1 MDSRRM
7 CPQCRAFITSKDKI
21 CPYCNEPV
29 GARAIDRRNP
39 SPILGGLIPHAR
51 FLTVMI
57 STINAGMFLITVL
70 YSMRAGNGSALMDL
84 DGRTL
89 VMFGAKFGPAIQLG
103 QWWRLVTAGY
113 LHGGLFHIFMNS
125 WVLLDVGAQVEEIY
139 GAGRMFVFYTAATIC
154 GFYLSYLWMP
164 MTPSMGASAGIMG
177 LIGVMIAWGTTH
189 RSAVGDAV
197 RGQYIRWVIY
207 MLIIGLLP
215 GFNVDNAAHVGG
227 LASGFGIAYLA
238 GTQRYEGSPVEKLW
252 KVAAGACILL
262 TAACFLEMYLSFSQF
277 AQ

>member
-1 MDSRRM
+1 
-7 CPQCRAFITSKDKI
+7 
-21 CPYCNEPV
+21 
-29 GARAIDRRNP
+29 
-39 SPILGGLIPHAR
+39 
-51 FLTVMI
+51 MI
-57 STINAGMFLITVL
+57 STINAGMYLITVV
-70 YSMRAGNGSALMDL
+70 YSMNSGRGDFMGI
-84 DGRTL
+84 DGLTL
-89 VMFGAKFGPAIQLG
+89 LRFGAKSRYEIQVAG
-103 QWWRLVTAGY
+103 EWWRLVTAGY

-125 WVLLDVGAQVEEIY
+125 WVLLDVGAQVEELY
-139 GAGRMFVFYTAATIC
+139 GAGRMFVFYTIATIG
-154 GFYLSYLWMP
+154 GFYLSCLWSP
-164 MTPSMGASAGIMG
+164 GLSIGASAGIMG

-189 RSAVGDAV
+189 RSAIGDAV

-252 KVAAGACILL
+252 KVAAALCILL
-262 TAACFLEMYLSFSQF
+262 TAACFLAMYLAFPKI

>member
-7 CPQCRAFITSKDKI
+7 CPQCRAFITTKDKI

-29 GARAIDRRNP
+29 APRAIDRRNP

-57 STINAGMFLITVL
+57 STINAGMYLITVL

-84 DGRTL
+84 DVRTL

-125 WVLLDVGAQVEEIY
+125 WVLLGVGAQVEEIY
-139 GAGRMFVFYTAATIC
+139 GAGRMFVFYTVTTIC
-154 GFYLSYLWMP
+154 GYYLSYWWSP
-164 MTPSMGASAGIMG
+164 MTPSIGASAGIMG
-177 LIGVMIAWGTTH
+177 LIGLMIAWGTTH
-189 RSAVGDAV
+189 RSAIGDAI
-197 RGQYIRWVIY
+197 RGQYIMWVII
-207 MLIIGLLP
+207 MLVMGLLP
-215 GFNVDNAAHVGG
+215 GNVDNAAHVGG
-227 LASGFGIAYLA
+227 LASGFGIAYLS
-238 GTQRYEGSPVEKLW
+238 GTQRYEGSPVERLW

-262 TAACFLEMYLSFSQF
+262 TAVCFLEMYLSFSQF

>member
-29 GARAIDRRNP
+29 GPRAIDRRSP

-51 FLTVMI
+51 FLTVLI
-57 STINAGMFLITVL
+57 STINVGMYLITVL
-70 YSMRAGNGSALMDL
+70 YSMRAGNGEAFMNL
-84 DGRTL
+84 DGGTL
-89 VMFGAKFGPAIQLG
+89 AMFGAKYGRALQNG
-103 QWWRLVTAGY
+103 QWWRLLTAGY

-139 GAGRMFVFYTAATIC
+139 GGVRMFVFYTIATIC
-154 GFYLSYLWMP
+154 GFYLSFLWSP
-164 MTPSMGASAGIMG
+164 VESMGASAGIMG
-177 LIGVMIAWGTTH
+177 FIGVMIAWGTTH

-197 RGQYIRWVIY
+197 RGQYIRWVIW
-207 MLIIGLLP
+207 MIVIGLLP

-227 LASGFGIAYLA
+227 LAAGFGIAYLA
-238 GTQRYEGSPVEKLW
+238 GTPRFEGSPVEKLW
-252 KVAAGACILL
+252 KVGAGLCALL
-262 TAACFLEMYLSFSQF
+262 TAACFFEMYLSFSQF
-277 AQ
+277 AR

>member
-7 CPQCRAFITSKDKI
+7 CPQCRAFITTKDRI

-29 GARAIDRRNP
+29 APRAIDRRNP
-39 SPILGGLIPHAR
+39 SPILGGLIPQAR

-57 STINAGMFLITVL
+57 STINVGMYLITVV
-70 YSMRAGNGSALMDL
+70 YSMNAGNGNALMDL

-113 LHGGLFHIFMNS
+113 LHGGLIHILMNS
-125 WVLLDVGAQVEEIY
+125 WVLLSVGAQVEELY
-139 GAGRMFVFYTAATIC
+139 GAGRMFVFYTVTTI
-154 GFYLSYLWMP
+154 GGYYLSYLWSP
-164 MTPSMGASAGIMG
+164 MTPSVGASAGIMG

-189 RSAVGDAV
+189 RSAIADAV
-197 RGQYIRWVIY
+197 RGQYIMWVIF
-207 MLIIGLLP
+207 MLVIGLLP
-215 GFNVDNAAHVGG
+215 GNVDNAAHVGG

-252 KVAAGACILL
+252 KVAAGACIVL